1 MLRSENEA
9 AYFTLFWGGIS
20 FKKEAFGESALLG
33 TPSLFIFFLDTGTV
47 PCGGSTY
54 DL

>member
-1 MLRSENEA
+1 MLRPENEA
-9 AYFTLFWGGIS
+9 TYFYSFFFLGGGNQ
-20 FKKEAFGESALLG
+20 FGESVLLG

-47 PCGGSTY
+47 PCGISTY

>member
-1 MLRSENEA
+1 MLRPEN
-9 AYFTLFWGGIS
+9 YSFWGGGIS
-20 FKKEAFGESALLG
+20 FEKEAFGESALLS